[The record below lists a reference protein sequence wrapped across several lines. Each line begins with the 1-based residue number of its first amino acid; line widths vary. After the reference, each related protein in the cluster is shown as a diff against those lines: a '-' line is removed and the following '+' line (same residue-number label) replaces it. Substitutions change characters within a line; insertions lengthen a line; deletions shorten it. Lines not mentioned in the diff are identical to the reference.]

1 VQLIHRAVRAI
12 GVILVAAAVL
22 VVAAP
27 ARAQAVQFDT
37 THGLYYEA
45 PLRTHM
51 FVYTPSATLTAN
63 PSDWLSVNAGWE
75 ADVVSGASVATKAGR
90 AYQATQPSAD
100 VISTASVHD
109 FRNVGRGGFTVK
121 KDNTSFGAG
130 GLYSTENDYRSVS
143 FNVMARTELYEHNT
157 QLELDYA
164 HNFDDVCDLVQDP
177 NALPAGRLALPS
189 SQGCFNPSDK
199 TRTQHDIAIDNL
211 QGTWSQ
217 ALTPVFQM
225 QGIYTLQIVNGFQSD
240 PYRSVQLGA
249 GLKAQEYTPQNR
261 YRHSLAVRGNY
272 FMRGLKAALRV
283 GLRGYWDTWNITSG
297 TVELEFEKYLT
308 SAFRLGVNG
317 RLYKQ
322 TGAIFWSDDY
332 TGGAPPQLG
341 PKGQYFTGDRE
352 LSPFFSFMVG
362 VKATYA
368 VAAAE
373 KKVLGF
379 MTDTKLVV
387 AANFMQFNYDEY
399 TLGGQSLGDVRA
411 YLLNLGFSAG
421 F

>member
-1 VQLIHRAVRAI
+1 MQLIHRAVRAF

-27 ARAQAVQFDT
+27 ARAQVVQFDT

-75 ADVVSGASVATKAGR
+75 ADVVSGASVATKAGP

-261 YRHSLAVRGNY
+261 YRHSVAVRGNY

-283 GLRGYWDTWNITSG
+283 GLRGYWDTWNIASG

-308 SAFRLGVNG
+308 SAFRLGANG

-362 VKATYA
+362 VKGTYA

-411 YLLNLGFSAG
+411 YLLNIGFSAG